1 MMGDRD
7 YRSII
12 KGAIESIGRE
22 IEPKFDKSDFKNIQ
36 LHEVVSCLRRSY
48 YDRVDPIE
56 REYTKFSDLLSGLV
70 RKMQYGTE
78 EGKYD
83 IKGVNLVGS
92 SDMIV
97 DDTIVLFRS
106 AEKLP
111 ESPKASDIL
120 YLNACMWIFD
130 KIDAILIYLTGDRQE
145 TSFSLTKNTK
155 MFEETSRRVKVLTDL
170 LQTKKLPILEPS
182 TECSDCQYYNRCFI
196 DKKIGR
202 AISLKEM
209 VGLK

>member
-1 MMGDRD
+1 MGDRD
-7 YRSII
+7 YRSVI

-22 IEPKFDKSDFKNIQ
+22 IEPKFDKNDFKNIQ

-48 YDRVDPIE
+48 YNRIDPIE
-56 REYTKFSDLLSGLV
+56 RDYNKFSDLLSGLV

-106 AEKLP
+106 TEKLP
-111 ESPKASDIL
+111 ESPMGSDIL
-120 YLNACMWIFD
+120 YLNGCMWIFD
-130 KIDAILIYLTGDRQE
+130 KMDAILIYLTGDRQE
-145 TSFSLTKNTK
+145 TSFSLSKNTK
-155 MFEETSRRVKVLTDL
+155 MFEETSRRAKVLTDL

-182 TECSDCQYYNRCFI
+182 PECSNCQYYSRCFI

-202 AISLKEM
+202 SVSLKEM
-209 VGLK
+209 IGLK

>member
-7 YRSII
+7 YRGII
-12 KGAIESIGRE
+12 RGAIESNGRE
-22 IEPKFDKSDFKNIQ
+22 VEPQFDKNDFKNIQ

-48 YDRVDPIE
+48 YDRIDPIE
-56 REYTKFSDLLSGLV
+56 RKYTKFSDLLSGLI
-70 RKMQYGTE
+70 RKMQYGTK

-83 IKGVNLVGS
+83 IKGVNIVGN
-92 SDMIV
+92 SDMII

-120 YLNACMWIFD
+120 YLNGCMWIFD

-155 MFEETSRRVKVLTDL
+155 MFEETSRRTKVLTDL
-170 LQTKKLPILEPS
+170 LQAKKVPILEPS
-182 TECSDCQYYNRCFI
+182 TECSDCQYYSRCFI

-202 AISLKEM
+202 VVSLKEM